1 MSNKTYSSRLIKNF
15 VCIFA
20 IILISSLLTSC
31 KDLGDYMKEAF
42 DAGLVIGIILGGL
55 FFFGHLYDSLKDNIK
70 KK

>member
-1 MSNKTYSSRLIKNF
+1 
-15 VCIFA
+15 
-20 IILISSLLTSC
+20 
-31 KDLGDYMKEAF
+31 MKEAF